1 MSLLGRAAMLLS
13 FDVLEAAVAEH
24 DRWHTVEHLPE
35 RLSIP
40 GFLRGSRWI
49 ASDAG
54 PRYFVMYE
62 VAELATLQSPPYR
75 ERLDHPSPWTARMMT
90 HYRGMARGFCNVVAS
105 AGTGLG
111 SAALIVRFSAAPATG
126 GATRDGIVDE
136 LGRLASREGL
146 GSAHL
151 FERASTP
158 EMTAE
163 QRIRGADADVDG
175 ALLATGYDSG
185 AVESLMREGAI
196 ADALAAVGARVASA
210 ATYRLHYTLTD
221 RELQR

>member
-1 MSLLGRAAMLLS
+1 
-13 FDVLEAAVAEH
+13 
-24 DRWHTVEHLPE
+24 
-35 RLSIP
+35 
-40 GFLRGSRWI
+40 
-49 ASDAG
+49 
-54 PRYFVMYE
+54 
-62 VAELATLQSPPYR
+62 
-75 ERLDHPSPWTARMMT
+75 MMT

-111 SAALIVRFSAAPATG
+111 SAALLVRFSAPPATG
-126 GATRDGIVDE
+126 GTTRGGIVDE
-136 LGRLASREGL
+136 LARIASREGL
-146 GSAHL
+146 GSAYL

-185 AVESLMREGAI
+185 AMESLMQEG
-196 ADALAAVGARVASA
+196 DVVEALAAVGARVAST
-210 ATYRLHYTLTD
+210 ATYRLHYTLTT